1 MAEISP
7 LDIGTLI
14 TTIASHLFPSLEHIQ
29 HLLPMIWNTIMQMFN
44 GQSVNWMNVVTEATK
59 DTHPSVGQSDFDPAA
74 LGFDPTEMSFMDVI
88 SSDWFNI
95 VIVGIGTAAMNFT
108 IAGFWWLWTSYL
120 KPYIEENEM

>member
-14 TTIASHLFPSLEHIQ
+14 TTIVSHFFPSLEHIQ
-29 HLLPMIWNTIMQMFN
+29 HLLPMIWNTIMQMFKLVRELYDF
-44 GQSVNWMNVVTEATK
+44 GTEATK

-74 LGFDPTEMSFMDVI
+74 MGFDPTEMSFLDVV

-95 VIVGIGTAAMNFT
+95 VIVGIGTVAMNFT
-108 IAGFWWLWTSYL
+108 IAGFWWLWTSYI